1 VLALNSFQIREGSER
16 IYVRNTL
23 LTRET
28 DYTID
33 YTTGQVQFKNAD
45 SLFRGGAA
53 QVRAQFEERAAFS
66 LAPTTTYGLAA
77 RYDLGTV
84 GQVNLM
90 GIFQNEQ
97 STFTRPP
104 LGFEPSSGF
113 IGGISTQ
120 LRFQP
125 DWITRAIDALP
136 GVHTTV
142 PSVLSINGE
151 LAISK
156 PSPNRFGQAYIE
168 EFEGGVAR
176 SIALTDNLWHWG
188 SIPTSIRGAEPLG
201 VTGGFNVA
209 DAAFLTWQ
217 SLPYNVSS
225 NQFVPVQFLPQQID
239 PSLRFTGQAQSAEPV
254 LWLML
259 KPDTVL
265 GLANNRPESPSF
277 GLPNWTRP
285 THDAPRWRS
294 ITQTLSVTGVDLSR
308 VEFLEFWVWE
318 DAARV
323 ARNHRT
329 TVLFDFG
336 SVFEDALAFVPA
348 SFTVSPEGD
357 TTYFGVQRAGAG
369 RLDSERDPR
378 TQTWSAT
385 LNDEGILSDRV
396 VDGILD
402 GNTGTVI
409 DTLPL
414 CLRDRARP
422 AGPLCLRRPALA
434 LRPAQRRRRYGR
446 SGRRLRAR
454 LSRRR
459 AHR

>member
-1 VLALNSFQIREGSER
+1 NQGDPVRDLFIVFPHLTPFADTTKLVAAERNDSLYRTPRAYLATQGPPSVFALKLHADATASADRSVLSLNSFQIREGSER

-66 LAPTTTYGLAA
+66 LAPTT
-77 RYDLGTV
+77 
-84 GQVNLM
+84 
-90 GIFQNEQ
+90 
-97 STFTRPP
+97 
-104 LGFEPSSGF
+104 
-113 IGGISTQ
+113 
-120 LRFQP
+120 
-125 DWITRAIDALP
+125 
-136 GVHTTV
+136 
-142 PSVLSINGE
+142 
-151 LAISK
+151 
-156 PSPNRFGQAYIE
+156 
-168 EFEGGVAR
+168 
-176 SIALTDNLWHWG
+176 
-188 SIPTSIRGAEPLG
+188 IRGAEPLG
-201 VTGGFNVA
+201 VTGAFDPN

-217 SLPYNVSS
+217 SLPYNVSG

-239 PSLRFTGQAQSAEPV
+239 PTLRFTGQAQAAEPV
-254 LWLML
+254 LWLMM

-294 ITQTLSVTGVDLSR
+294 IVQTLSATGVDLSR

-323 ARNHRT
+323 ARAHRT

-357 TTYFGVQRAGAG
+357 TT
-369 RLDSERDPR
+369 
-378 TQTWSAT
+378 
-385 LNDEGILSDRV
+385 
-396 VDGILD
+396 
-402 GNTGTVI
+402 
-409 DTLPL
+409 
-414 CLRDRARP
+414 
-422 AGPLCLRRPALA
+422 
-434 LRPAQRRRRYGR
+434 
-446 SGRRLRAR
+446 
-454 LSRRR
+454 
-459 AHR
+459 